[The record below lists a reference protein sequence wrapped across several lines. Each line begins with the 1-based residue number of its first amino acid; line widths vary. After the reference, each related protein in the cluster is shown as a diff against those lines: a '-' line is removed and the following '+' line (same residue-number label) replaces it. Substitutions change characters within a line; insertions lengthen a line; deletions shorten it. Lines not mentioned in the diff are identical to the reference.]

1 MRLLYPIL
9 FAIFLPLAIL
19 AQRPTYIPIGDA
31 AAACLTG
38 AVAVTAMMAVAYA
51 IARLWLRP
59 DRAASLAAA
68 GAFGAV
74 GVFYGYRE
82 LVVAGRLTV
91 AHPTLALA
99 LGCALVG
106 VCAWAYRRGALA
118 RLLSHRLGIERY
130 LTMVGA
136 VLVVWSAAQITLHE
150 VTGARALAR
159 SELVRELARPVP
171 LRAKGTSPAGD
182 PAAGGATRKR
192 DVYVI
197 VLDEYAS
204 SNVLRER
211 FGIDNRPF
219 EDSLRALGFR
229 IPASVRS
236 NYAITLLS
244 VPSLLNF
251 AQMRPLADE
260 MAAGSRMSTPLNYLI
275 EHNRAAA
282 FLKGQGYRYVFFPSV
297 WFPATRASAE
307 ADVQYDPY
315 RGFDLGRSIYR
326 SQFETK
332 LASVTMLAAFHNVLP
347 SAAAVYAEHITRTF
361 AGVSAMAGAVRPTFV
376 FAHVLMPHAPWFV
389 DAACNPVIA
398 RDLLSQGWDHSPA
411 SHAML
416 RDQVQCVN
424 EQTLKTVRTLIAR
437 SQPSPIIIIQGDHG
451 TEEALNPP
459 LGDTAL
465 PNVEQGRERF
475 RAFGAYFLPD
485 GGAAVMPESTSVV
498 NVLRYVFSYY
508 FDADLPPLPNTM
520 FYSYQL
526 PYAMTELDD
535 DFRVARPKQVHP
547 TIARRPTSD
556 AAAVAASRTEMRCSA
571 RGASGSLPRHRYHVS
586 RRAR

>member
-19 AQRPTYIPIGDA
+19 AQRPTYIPVGDA
-31 AAACLTG
+31 AAVCLTG
-38 AVAVTAMMAVAYA
+38 AVAVAAMMAVVYG
-51 IARLWLRP
+51 IGRVWLRP
-59 DRAASLAAA
+59 DPAASVAAA

-74 GVFYGYRE
+74 GLFYGYRV
-82 LVVAGRLTV
+82 LGVVGLLIV
-91 AHPTLALA
+91 AHPTPALMV
-99 LGCALVG
+99 GCALVG
-106 VCAWAYRRGALA
+106 VCAWAYRRRDFS
-118 RLLSHRLGIERY
+118 RLFSHRFGIERY
-130 LTMVGA
+130 LTVVGA
-136 VLVVWSAAQITLHE
+136 VLVTWSAAQ
-150 VTGARALAR
+150 VTVRQVAGARALTR

-171 LRAKGTSPAGD
+171 LRARVAAPAGD
-182 PAAGGATRKR
+182 SAAERAKRKR

-204 SNVLRER
+204 SDVLRER
-211 FGIDNRPF
+211 FGFDNRPF

-260 MAAGSRMSTPLNYLI
+260 MAASSRMSTPLNYLI

-282 FLKGQGYRYVFFPSV
+282 FLKGQGYRYVFFPSA

-307 ADVQYDPY
+307 ADAQYDPY

-326 SQFETK
+326 SQFRTK
-332 LASVTMLAAFHNVLP
+332 LASVTMLSAFRNVLP
-347 SAAAVYAEHITRTF
+347 SAAAVYAEHTTRTF
-361 AGVSAMAGAVRPTFV
+361 AGVTAVAGSVGPTFV
-376 FAHVLMPHAPWFV
+376 FAHVLMPHDPWFM
-389 DAACNPVIA
+389 DAACRPVLA
-398 RDLLSQGWDHSPA
+398 RDLMSQGWDHSPA

-451 TEEALNPP
+451 TQESLNPP
-459 LGDTAL
+459 LSDTAV
-465 PNVEQGRERF
+465 PDIEQARERF
-475 RAFGAYFLPD
+475 RAFGAYYLPG
-485 GGAAVMPESTSVV
+485 GGAAAMPESTSVV
-498 NVLRYVFSYY
+498 NVLRHVFSYY

-520 FYSYQL
+520 FYSFQL

-547 TIARRPTSD
+547 TVARRSSSD
-556 AAAVAASRTEMRCSA
+556 AAAVAASR
-571 RGASGSLPRHRYHVS
+571 
-586 RRAR
+586 